1 MLFRCILNRS
11 NIIFLL
17 ALLAGAFLPQA
28 KEIGHVLVLLSLMII
43 LTVTLL
49 RFPRG
54 FFRHPAS
61 HIAGAIWGSVM
72 NYLVLGNLII
82 LPALFLIRDQ
92 NLWIGIVSIAAIPPA
107 IAIIPM
113 AKKLQ
118 ADQTLTFAGLAG
130 AHLGTLLIAP
140 VIGVAFFKYIPLN
153 FDKLILLIVGLIL
166 LPLVLSR
173 IAVDRDWD
181 AIIERYEGLVTDCC
195 FFIIFYTLTANNL
208 HRILEN
214 PLEIFFISLIAVL
227 SIVLINLVAWLIGK
241 WYPVR
246 KDKVQSLVL
255 LATMK
260 NYGLAGGIALY
271 IFNKDAAL
279 PALVFSF
286 FMFLYTIVLN
296 FRAIKISRSANTKP
310 TEST

>member
-1 MLFRCILNRS
+1 MHITAV
-11 NIIFLL
+11 
-17 ALLAGAFLPQA
+17 ALLTGTFFPQA
-28 KEIGHVLVLLSLMII
+28 KDIGHVLVLLSLMII

-61 HIAGAIWGSVM
+61 HITGAVWGNVM

-107 IAIIPM
+107 IAIIPI

-118 ADQTLTFAGLAG
+118 ADQTLTFSGLAG

-181 AIIERYEGLVTDCC
+181 AIIERHEGLVTDCC
-195 FFIIFYTLTANNL
+195 FFIIFYTLTADNL
-208 HRILEN
+208 HRILEK
-214 PLEIFFISLIAVL
+214 PLEIFFISMIAVS
-227 SIVLINLVAWLIGK
+227 SIVLINLAAWLIGK

-246 KDKVQSLVL
+246 KEKAQSLIL
-255 LATMK
+255 LGTMK

-271 IFNKDAAL
+271 IFNKDTAL
-279 PALVFSF
+279 PALIFSF
-286 FMFLYTIVLN
+286 FMFLYAIVLN
-296 FRAIKISRSANTKP
+296 YQAKKISCNTATSQ
-310 TEST
+310 TESRV